1 VVAVILVLTVAV
13 LLDGSSRTWL
23 RTYDSVHAAVHE
35 KAEVILSTFGT
46 IGRRAN
52 RASYTL
58 YTTTLGLFLPA
69 LPDVLHPDAVV
80 SGNAVEFRYW
90 DVPLDATDSHNLVDT
105 SKLATAYAL
114 FYLDGH
120 QLKVDYGPYP
130 PGAVLLGAGVRNTTG
145 VTTVVLAD
153 HVNVNGTDVPFTHNT
168 VAGVGQGSVRLNVT
182 LTDPN
187 TGDTVKVMTTAFLR
201 NAWPR

>member
-1 VVAVILVLTVAV
+1 
-13 LLDGSSRTWL
+13 
-23 RTYDSVHAAVHE
+23 
-35 KAEVILSTFGT
+35 
-46 IGRRAN
+46 
-52 RASYTL
+52 
-58 YTTTLGLFLPA
+58 
-69 LPDVLHPDAVV
+69 
-80 SGNAVEFRYW
+80 
-90 DVPLDATDSHNLVDT
+90 VDT

-130 PGAVLLGAGVRNTTG
+130 PGAVPAGVGVRNTRG

-153 HVNVNGTDVPFTHNT
+153 HVNLSGTDVPFTHNT